1 MHPPALG
8 LRTHCCCCLGLEGLH
23 DVPADTTVTPT
34 RGRVLVGANFENMLM
49 RQKLATK
56 SREMQCILYF
66 HPHKLVS
73 SLVVLEE

>member
-1 MHPPALG
+1 
-8 LRTHCCCCLGLEGLH
+8 
-23 DVPADTTVTPT
+23 
-34 RGRVLVGANFENMLM
+34 M